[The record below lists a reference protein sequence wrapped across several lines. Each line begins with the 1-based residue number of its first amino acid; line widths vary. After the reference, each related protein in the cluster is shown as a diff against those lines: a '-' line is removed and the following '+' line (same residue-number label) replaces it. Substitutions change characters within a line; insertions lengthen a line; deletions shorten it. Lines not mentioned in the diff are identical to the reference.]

1 MNPVP
6 SNTEMILTEREGIFP
21 GGGGVKLH
29 YRGHRVEAAPFRAVV
44 AVIES
49 PEDGGRLYAELVQLL
64 TPVGFALYGCAHHQH
79 RRIPGQT
86 GFLEEWNDLY
96 RDLDA
101 FLDLVRAHEPDAP
114 LFLAGGQV
122 AGQLAMTYALHRP
135 DSLQGIIAYQPRMH
149 RPTDRSP
156 VIWFAK
162 VLSRIWPAFLPTAV
176 QDAALEPDMPLDRQH
191 PASTSG
197 ADLPTHAAISAATA
211 SEIAIPILV
220 IDTEVATTS
229 DTNHGG
235 SHDTSLKQS
244 SLQDVEPWLRQVL
257 SETAP

>member
-6 SNTEMILTEREGIFP
+6 PDTDMNLTEREGIFA

-29 YRGHRVEAAPFRAVV
+29 YRGHRIEAAPFRAVV

-49 PEDGGRLYAELVQLL
+49 PEDRGRLYAELVQLL
-64 TPVGFALYGCAHHQH
+64 TPVGVALYGCAHHQH
-79 RRIPGQT
+79 RRVPGQA

-101 FLDLVRAHEPDAP
+101 FLSLVRAHEPDAP

-122 AGQLAMTYALHRP
+122 AGQLVMTYALHRP
-135 DSLQGIIAYQPRMH
+135 DALQGVVAYHPRMH
-149 RPTDRSP
+149 RLTDRSP
-156 VIWFAK
+156 VIWMAK
-162 VLSRIWPAFLPTAV
+162 VLSRIWPAFLPTTV
-176 QDAALEPDMPLDRQH
+176 QDAALEPDVPLDQQE

-197 ADLPTHAAISAATA
+197 IDLSTHATVSSATA
-211 SEIAIPILV
+211 SEITIPTLV
-220 IDTEVATTS
+220 IDTEATTTS
-229 DTNHGG
+229 ETSLGG
-235 SHDTSLKQS
+235 SQAISARRT

-257 SETAP
+257 SEAAP